1 MKIESGLFVKCINCQ
16 ILNSC
21 YNCPKNISYFEATD
35 IMNEETYSYLNL
47 LDYINSDDNLNFK
60 VSDFGYSSSKGFYP
74 MKDFI
79 GTAGYTCPEINEKK
93 TYDGKKADVFALGVI
108 MF

>member
-1 MKIESGLFVKCINCQ
+1 MRTLIFVFFLFVKCINCQ

-47 LDYINSDDNLNFK
+47 LDYINSDDNLNFNK
-60 VSDFGYSSSKGFYP
+60 KRKIKKSQENKLKSKEKKKLVKY
-74 MKDFI
+74 I
-79 GTAGYTCPEINEKK
+79 INEFEN
-93 TYDGKKADVFALGVI
+93 YFEDSSIFFDV
-108 MF
+108 